1 MIRALVHA
9 VAAVG
14 IFASCATT
22 PSRAPIALARH
33 GSLAAMLHE
42 KRTEGVVSLL
52 DVAPGP
58 HAYAVGALAGLAGE
72 VTIVDDAVWLSRPR
86 PDTTVEWT
94 RTRRSE
100 ARACLLV
107 SARVESWSE
116 HALPASADLAGLERE
131 LPRIAREAGLDVDE
145 PFPFLIEGEL
155 RRVAFH
161 VIDGSRLVDTGD
173 LHADHLRASRRYER
187 EGARARLVGFHSTRD
202 QGVFTHRDATVHVH
216 ATFDDTLQSGHVD
229 ELELGSGARLFLPR

>member
-1 MIRALVHA
+1 MTSLAAIALV
-9 VAAVG
+9 G
-14 IFASCATT
+14 SCATT
-22 PSRAPIALARH
+22 PSRTPVALARH

-52 DVAPGP
+52 EVAPGP

-72 VTIVDDAVWLSRPR
+72 VTIVDDDVWLSRAQ

-107 SARVESWSE
+107 SARVEAWSE
-116 HALPASADLAGLERE
+116 HALPADLDLAGLERE
-131 LPRIAREAGLDVDE
+131 LPRIARDAGLDVDE

-155 RRVAFH
+155 ARVAFH
-161 VIDGSRLVDTGD
+161 VIDGARLVDTGD

-187 EGARARLVGFHSTRD
+187 EGARATLVGFRSTRD

-229 ELELGSGARLFLPR
+229 ELALGATARLFLPR